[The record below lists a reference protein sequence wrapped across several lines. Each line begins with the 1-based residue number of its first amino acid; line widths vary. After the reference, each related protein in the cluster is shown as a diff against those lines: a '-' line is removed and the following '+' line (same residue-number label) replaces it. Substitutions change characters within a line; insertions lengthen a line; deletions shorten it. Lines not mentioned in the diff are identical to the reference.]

1 VISKPVGKNNIMKH
15 SSAENTQKRKAEEK
29 KRGKEGITWPSQHLL
44 EICYSGFSQ
53 RTEAESYCNCTLC

>member
-29 KRGKEGITWPSQHLL
+29 KKRQRRNHLAKPAPAGDML
-44 EICYSGFSQ
+44 QWLF
-53 RTEAESYCNCTLC
+53 TAD